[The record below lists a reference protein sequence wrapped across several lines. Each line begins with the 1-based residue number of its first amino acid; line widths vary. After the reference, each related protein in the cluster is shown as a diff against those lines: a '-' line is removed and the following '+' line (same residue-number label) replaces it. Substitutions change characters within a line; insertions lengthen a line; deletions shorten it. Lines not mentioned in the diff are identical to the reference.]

1 MQQQQQV
8 EEETKSAGEVDSNE
22 ASFEIVSNKSQE
34 AEPDSNL
41 PNRQQLFDHVSSYDP
56 DDENLQ
62 SEHSFLLI
70 NSILSG

>member
-1 MQQQQQV
+1 
-8 EEETKSAGEVDSNE
+8 VDSNE
-22 ASFEIVSNKSQE
+22 ASFEIVSNQE

-41 PNRQQLFDHVSSYDP
+41 PNRHQLFDHVSSYDP